1 MSHIVKTR
9 APGLKSLPSRAPRRS
24 LRVPSKTKYRG
35 LCSTCVNA
43 PDCTFP
49 RTPGQAVFHCEEFDG
64 GRPLLREMAGA
75 ERAAQTAPRAAK
87 KKDSVKF
94 IGLCSNCDN
103 RKTCV
108 FPKPKSGVWHCE
120 EYV

>member
-1 MSHIVKTR
+1 MSRIAKTR
-9 APGLKSLPSRAPRRS
+9 SPRLKVPTSRAHRRS
-24 LRVPSKTKYRG
+24 LRVASKPKYRG
-35 LCSTCVNA
+35 LCSTCENA

-49 RTPGQAVFHCEEFDG
+49 RAPGQAVFHCEEFDG
-64 GRPLLREMAGA
+64 GRLLLRATASA
-75 ERAAQTAPRAAK
+75 ERSAPTPPRAAR

-108 FPKPKSGVWHCE
+108 FPKPESGVWHCE